1 LIELFGPEFFI
12 AFGIGMLISGSAT
25 ALYYRKENIKRV
37 LGISD

>member
-1 LIELFGPEFFI
+1 VIELFGTEFFI

-25 ALYYRKENIKRV
+25 ALYYGKENMKRI